1 MRCRHCGKH
10 IVSVWTG
17 HMSIG
22 GPTPREW
29 VHSDTGNVECIIA
42 GADVGTRADPKD
54 NDTWEEEDT

>member
-10 IVSVWTG
+10 VVSVWKG

-29 VHSDTGNVECIIA
+29 VHSTTGNVECIIA
-42 GADVGTRADPKD
+42 GADVGTEADPD
-54 NDTWEEEDT
+54 E